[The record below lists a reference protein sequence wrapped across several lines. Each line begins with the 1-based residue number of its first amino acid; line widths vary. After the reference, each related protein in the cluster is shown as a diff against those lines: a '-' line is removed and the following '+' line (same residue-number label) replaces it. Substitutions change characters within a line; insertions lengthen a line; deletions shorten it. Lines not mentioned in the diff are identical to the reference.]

1 MARGGRVSGPP
12 RGTRAASPV
21 VLRACTEVHLSATT
35 RRQLTDLRSRCF
47 PASAVPRP
55 YLKQLPHWRLLAR
68 QGGVLVA
75 QAGVDH
81 RMVAFDG
88 QPASVLG
95 VVDLCV
101 DPAARGQGLAGRML
115 EYLHRRACDGG
126 VDALLLAADD
136 PRLYLRHG
144 FVALDLRA
152 TWLRVHEHR
161 TLGLACESLHGVL
174 MLRPAARALHPL
186 RTVDLLGTLF

>member
-1 MARGGRVSGPP
+1 MSGPLP
-12 RGTRAASPV
+12 GTRAAPPMT
-21 VLRACTEVHLSATT
+21 LRACSEVNLSAAT
-35 RRQLTDLRSRCF
+35 RRQLTALRNRCF
-47 PASAVPRP
+47 PAHAVPRP
-55 YLKQLPHWRLLAR
+55 NLKQLPHWRLLAR
-68 QGGVLVA
+68 QRGVVVA

-88 QPASVLG
+88 RPASVLG

-101 DPAARGQGLAGRML
+101 EPAARGQGLAGCML
-115 EYLHRRACDGG
+115 ETLHRRARDGG

-161 TLGLACESLHGVL
+161 TLELARAPLPGVL
-174 MLRPAARALHPL
+174 MFRPAARPLHPE
-186 RTVDLLGTLF
+186 RAVDLLGTLF

>member
-1 MARGGRVSGPP
+1 MEIR
-12 RGTRAASPV
+12 
-21 VLRACTEVHLSATT
+21 LSAAT
-35 RRQLTDLRSRCF
+35 RRQLTDLRNRCF
-47 PASAVPRP
+47 PAHAVSRP

-75 QAGVDH
+75 QAGIDH
-81 RMVAFDG
+81 RMVAIDG
-88 QPASVLG
+88 RPASVLG

-101 DPAARGQGLAGRML
+101 DPSVRGQGLAGRML
-115 EYLHRRACDGG
+115 EDLHRRACDGG

-161 TLGLACESLHGVL
+161 TLGLARAPLRGVL
-174 MLRPAARALHPL
+174 MLRPAVSQLHPP
-186 RTVDLLGTLF
+186 RTIDLLGTLF

>member
-1 MARGGRVSGPP
+1 MSGPL
-12 RGTRAASPV
+12 RGTQAVSPV
-21 VLRACTEVHLSATT
+21 LLRACTEVHLSAAT
-35 RRQLTDLRSRCF
+35 RRQLTDLRNRCF
-47 PASAVPRP
+47 PAHAVPRS
-55 YLKQLPHWRLLAR
+55 YYKQLPHWRLLAR
-68 QGGVLVA
+68 RGGVLVA

-88 QPASVLG
+88 RPASVLG

-115 EYLHRRACDGG
+115 EDLHRRACDAD

-161 TLGLACESLHGVL
+161 TLGLARASLHGVL
-174 MLRPAARALHPL
+174 MIRPAARALHPV